1 MSERIIVAYKKDCD
15 CRDATATTGQYRY
28 GLLRIKNDTV
38 MQTIDFIPGPSCDEC
53 GKAWR
58 QLEPP
63 VYKPEPVWW
72 RIVGNV

>member
-38 MQTIDFIPGPSCDEC
+38 MQTIDFIP
-53 GKAWR
+53 
-58 QLEPP
+58 P